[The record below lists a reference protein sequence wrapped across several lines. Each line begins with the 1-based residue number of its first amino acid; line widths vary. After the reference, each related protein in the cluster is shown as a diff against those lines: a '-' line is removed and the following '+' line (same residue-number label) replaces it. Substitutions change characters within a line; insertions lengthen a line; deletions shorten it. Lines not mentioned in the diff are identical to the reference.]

1 MAFCTNCGSKLD
13 DNSAFCTVCGTA
25 VKNDVVNQPQQSQVV
40 YEEFVPTLGMGR
52 KFAFKEK
59 SLIYSDKE
67 YEYAKLKPITL
78 ITAPTFASNGVA
90 QTTSEDGEL
99 LTLAFS
105 RKDNAR
111 FNSVLSYA
119 NEQINAEHGNA
130 KKYKFVLQSPSGS
143 KVEVYSDYLI
153 VYYIK
158 GETTKGSESVNKI
171 SKCFG
176 LNGNG
181 LTGKITG
188 GLGKAIDS
196 IGSLGTGINNTFKCG
211 ATGDIIMFADLN
223 VNISGD
229 NLIIN
234 EYSIPIGQQNFN
246 LAKEII
252 DYIDNTLKSANEKAE
267 IPPITS
273 EVWEPIVGK
282 IKEFNF
288 YGKSL
293 RIPENLDVFN
303 SYRSKFKEIAQK
315 CLERA
320 RSEYDLKINDFIS
333 FMEFFPKIYADNL
346 SPIIQKAVD
355 VLVANGNWTVTFDSF
370 YEQHTS
376 EFHLGIDDYNAMTES
391 VNLTVANNQRSV
403 AGVMSHVPTMVGG
416 GFGFKGALKG
426 VAMAT
431 TFNAVTQGISNAAIK
446 NARNITPPQQ
456 AELYGRIKADILL
469 KRVFLDYWN
478 VYISLVCTL
487 KNSGSDIWWQTRD
500 ADQQYK
506 NIFQN
511 LSNPNFPQD
520 KVLDTLIE
528 LIVTNPYSPEY
539 YEFAISR
546 FGQSEDITK
555 IKEYFGLTE

>member
-25 VKNDVVNQPQQSQVV
+25 VKNDAVNQSQQSQVV
-40 YEEFVPTLGMGR
+40 YEEFVPALGMGR

-59 SLIYSDKE
+59 SLVYSDKE

-78 ITAPTFASNGVA
+78 VTAPTFASNGVA
-90 QTTSEDGEL
+90 QTTTEDGEL
-99 LTLAFS
+99 LTLAFTY
-105 RKDNAR
+105 KDNAR
-111 FNSVLSYA
+111 FNSVLAYA
-119 NEQINAEHGNA
+119 NEQINAEHGNV

-143 KVEVYSDYLI
+143 KVEIYNDYLI
-153 VYYIK
+153 VYYLK
-158 GETTKGSESVNKI
+158 SETNKGSESVNKI
-171 SKCFG
+171 SKGFG
-176 LNGNG
+176 LSGNG
-181 LTGKITG
+181 FAGKITG
-188 GLGKAIDS
+188 GLGKALDS
-196 IGSLGTGINNTFKCG
+196 IGGLGAGINNAFKG
-211 ATGDIIMFADLN
+211 GSTGDIIMFAELN
-223 VNISGD
+223 VSISND

-234 EYSIPIGQQNFN
+234 NYSIPIGQQNMD

-252 DYIDNTLKSANEKAE
+252 TYIDDTLKAAKEKSE
-267 IPPITS
+267 IPPMTS
-273 EVWEPIVGK
+273 EVWEPIVGE
-282 IKEFNF
+282 IRDFNF
-288 YGKSL
+288 YGKIL

-303 SYRSKFKEIAQK
+303 SYRLKFKEIAQK

-320 RSEYDLKINDFIS
+320 KAEYDLKINDFIS
-333 FMEFFPKIYADNL
+333 FMEFFPKIYSDNL
-346 SPIIQKAVD
+346 TPIIQKAVD

-376 EFHLGIDDYNAMTES
+376 AFHLGIDDYNAMTES
-391 VNLTVANNQRSV
+391 VNLTVANKQRSV
-403 AGVMSHVPTMVGG
+403 ASVMSHVPTMVGG

-426 VAMAT
+426 MAMAT
-431 TFNAVTQGISNAAIK
+431 TFNAVTQGISNATIK
-446 NARNITPPQQ
+446 NASNITPLQQ

-469 KRVFLDYWN
+469 KRVFCDYWN
-478 VYISLVCTL
+478 VYNSLVWTL
-487 KNSGSDIWWQTRD
+487 KKSGSDIWWQTKD

-528 LIVTNPYSPEY
+528 LILTNPYSPEY

-555 IKEYFGLTE
+555 IEEYFGLTE